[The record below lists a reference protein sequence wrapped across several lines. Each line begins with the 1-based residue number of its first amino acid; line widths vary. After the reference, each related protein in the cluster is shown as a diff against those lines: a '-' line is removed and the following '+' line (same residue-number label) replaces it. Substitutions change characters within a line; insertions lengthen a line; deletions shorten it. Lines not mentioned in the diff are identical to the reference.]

1 MTHPFSV
8 PMTRILL
15 VTLLALPLLGNS
27 GCSRTG
33 TAPAEDGRATAE
45 PFLASIRNDRLDAAW
60 ESTTAEFKSDL
71 GREAFYRFAQ
81 THPVLKDQLEFA
93 GYQPDSTNGITRGEC
108 TYNSTPG
115 AAAAA
120 KVRVLVAREGD
131 KWKVERL
138 IVE

>member
-1 MTHPFSV
+1 MLIASHSRSRVIPV
-8 PMTRILL
+8 A
-15 VTLLALPLLGNS
+15 LLALILLDNS
-27 GCSRTG
+27 GCSGTS
-33 TAPAEDGRATAE
+33 TAPAEDGRATVE
-45 PFLASIRNDRLDAAW
+45 PFLASIRNDQLDAAW

-71 GREAFYRFAQ
+71 GREAFHRFAQ
-81 THPVLKDQLEFA
+81 THPVLKDALEFA

-108 TYNSTPG
+108 TFKSAAG
-115 AAAAA
+115 AAAVA